1 MGHAL
6 QIFRK
11 DVRHLWP
18 RIAIVLA
25 VCFLS
30 AWATYWPV
38 AGAWTTRNILGLPS
52 LLAWWYLMAA
62 VIHEEALPGNRQYW
76 LTRPFSR
83 WDLLAAKA
91 IFVLVFVCLPDFCTE
106 VTVLVLRGKSPLGY
120 LPDLLICQLF
130 GLAKVFL
137 PAAAL
142 ASITTGLVEFAW
154 TGLAALAGAWIVGI
168 PLAFRFLPQSELFWG
183 GGLDWFRA
191 TAVAA
196 LLLAASAAI
205 LLVQYVRRQTWLSRG
220 ILAAALPISVFLTWM
235 PGWHTAFALQCRLS
249 GQPVADT
256 VASIAFDPARD
267 TRTRPDGK
275 VMRPGQSV
283 HGIAIPVRVTGI
295 PEGMALC
302 SERAT
307 VTADAPAHARWSSG
321 WDSLNSLW
329 LGRGQAGM
337 ETERF
342 LPGDGEYWLYLNI
355 HSSFYGRAG
364 SRPLHLHARLALT
377 LLSPEQV
384 SPLTLREGAQ
394 AANDGFC
401 WVTARNGQVESSC
414 SWPVRTPARLG
425 LRLRSGGTNLPLTSW
440 GGELV
445 GSYGPYPTSGG
456 LWQWADRNGSMDPP
470 LAGIELVTQRAVA
483 HFERE
488 LDIPALGNWIN
499 Q

>member
-1 MGHAL
+1 M
-6 QIFRK
+6 
-11 DVRHLWP
+11 
-18 RIAIVLA
+18 VLA
-25 VCFLS
+25 VYFLG
-30 AWATYWPV
+30 AWATYGPF
-38 AGAWTTRNILGLPS
+38 AGLWTNRNVLGLPS
-52 LLAWWYLMAA
+52 LLAWWYLIAA

-83 WDLLAAKA
+83 RDLLAAKA
-91 IFVLVFVCLPDFCTE
+91 IFILVFICLPDFCTE
-106 VTVLVLRGKSPLGY
+106 VTILVLRGKPLFEY
-120 LPDLLICQLF
+120 LPDLLISQLF
-130 GLAKVFL
+130 SLAKVFL
-137 PAAAL
+137 PAAVL
-142 ASITTGLVEFAW
+142 AAITGGLVEFAW
-154 TGLAALAGAWIVGI
+154 TGLAAFAGAGFILMA
-168 PLAFRFLPQSELFWG
+168 LALRFLPQSELDW

-205 LLVQYVRRQTWLSRG
+205 LLVQYVRRQTWLCRS
-220 ILAAALPISVFLTWM
+220 ILAAAVPIGVFLTWM

-267 TRTRPDGK
+267 SRTRPIGK

-295 PEGMALC
+295 PEGMALY
-302 SERAT
+302 SERAS
-307 VTADAPAHARWSSG
+307 VSADAPAHARWISG

-337 ETERF
+337 EDERF
-342 LPGDGEYWLYLNI
+342 LTGDGEYWLYLNI

-364 SRPLHLHARLALT
+364 SKPLHLHAKLALT
-377 LLSPEQV
+377 LLSREQV
-384 SPLTLREGAQ
+384 SPLMLREGAQ
-394 AANDGFC
+394 AVSNDGFC
-401 WVTARNGQVESSC
+401 WITVRSWLFVSSC

-425 LRLRSGGTNLPLTSW
+425 LRLRSGETNLPPTSW
-440 GGELV
+440 GGSLV

-456 LWQWADRNGSMDPP
+456 LWQWADRGGSMQPP
-470 LAGIELVTQRAVA
+470 LTGIELVTRQAVA

-488 LDIPALGNWIN
+488 LDIPALGNWII